1 MGKFIRFFLL
11 CFSILIFCGV
21 SVQAITKE
29 VIEEVR
35 RSVVLLSLNTLKNP
49 PVDARNALC
58 SGTVINEQGHI
69 LTNFHCVYNQKTLNM
84 YYWDENDWR
93 EYQVKII
100 GKDPLADLALLEVI
114 GLERKVPYLKF
125 AEDKGIY
132 PGAEVFAFGHPMGMA
147 WSLSKGIISS
157 RERYARHPYI
167 NSIQIDA
174 AINKGNSGGPVFNE
188 KGEIVGIA
196 TLMVSRTNQNAG
208 VGLAVR
214 ADVAEKSLAVMLESG
229 KVDRPALGVM
239 IIPLFGKANQ
249 IDKIFKDNPSIN
261 TSIPNTYGLM
271 ISDKNKPTDPLPK
284 GLKKWD
290 TIVGVN
296 NVPTNNDVEFA
307 NELRKYKIGD
317 LISINILRDKRFITV
332 NDIPLKIFPVPIDKM
347 YGGRAQLNPLAPPMN
362 QDKK

>member
-1 MGKFIRFFLL
+1 MGKFTRFFLL

-35 RSVVLLSLNTLKNP
+35 KSVVLLSLNTLKNP
-49 PVDARNALC
+49 PVNARNALC

-69 LTNFHCVYNQKTLNM
+69 LTNFHCVYKQKTINM
-84 YYWDENDWR
+84 YYWDEDDWH

-100 GKDPLADLALLEVI
+100 GQDPLADLAVLEVI

-125 AEDKGIY
+125 AKKEDTYSGT
-132 PGAEVFAFGHPMGMA
+132 EVFAFGHPMGMA

-157 RERYARHPYI
+157 TERYARHPYI
-167 NSIQIDA
+167 NSIQVDA

-214 ADVAEKSLAVMLESG
+214 ADVAEKSLVKMLATG

-239 IIPLFGKANQ
+239 IIPLFGKDNQ
-249 IDKIFKDNPSIN
+249 REKILKDNPGIN

-271 ISDKNKPTDPLPK
+271 ISNKNKPTDPLPK
-284 GLKKWD
+284 GLKAWD
-290 TIVGVN
+290 TIVGIN
-296 NVPTNNDVEFA
+296 NIAINNDVEFA
-307 NELRKYKIGD
+307 EQLGKYKIGD
-317 LISINILRDKRFITV
+317 SVNINIIRDKRFIQVDNVT
-332 NDIPLKIFPVPIDKM
+332 LKVFPVPTDKM
-347 YGGRAQLNPLAPPMN
+347 YGNRNLPVPVPNKE
-362 QDKK
+362 KK